1 MNSTMTTVNKKT
13 IARRP
18 VKYAALSSGTVSAV
32 WYDEDHAAKS
42 AQKRTNRIQLQR
54 EKATK
59 ADRYDA

>member
-1 MNSTMTTVNKKT
+1 MNTMTVNKKT

-42 AQKRTNRIQLQR
+42 AQKRRNAIRLER
-54 EKATK
+54 EKVNK